1 MNHLQS
7 SNTLST
13 LGTAELAR
21 LLDKSPT
28 TIQAD
33 VHRRPDCL
41 PPRLVIPG
49 SKRLLWLQGS
59 VEQWLHERVQ
69 DNQAKQHHK

>member
-1 MNHLQS
+1 MNRTQPS
-7 SNTLST
+7 STLST

-33 VHRRPDCL
+33 VHRRPASL

-59 VEQWLHERVQ
+59 VEQWLSEREQ
-69 DNQAKQHHK
+69 TTGRTQHHK